1 MIRYFYI
8 YFFPWELID
17 YLIYLY
23 LYRDHDQ
30 YLTEAKRLKHNADEE
45 NDLTAQGM
53 MYLEAALYFL
63 LTGDAMESD
72 PVTEKASYTMYKDT
86 LSLIK

>member
-1 MIRYFYI
+1 LCNISLNVSDLCF
-8 YFFPWELID
+8 
-17 YLIYLY
+17 
-23 LYRDHDQ
+23 RDHDQ

-45 NDLTAQGM
+45 TDLTAQGM